1 MLYYTF
7 DVFSSIIFVIISSVF
22 LCHKRHCIEVTIVI
36 PDDDITNLVFD
47 INLIPTSTIN
57 QHDKNENL
65 RHRDK
70 FVFYRSHKNVINFYI
85 ETDVWLMDNG
95 NPIHRCSQFLYTCYA
110 FGLPLQTFENG
121 NRTGECFNI
130 RQLKVS
136 KLVLYMKTDNINC
149 R

>member
-1 MLYYTF
+1 MARLIHSKSVHSRFILKSRFFLIIHLMLYYTF

-70 FVFYRSHKNVINFYI
+70 FVLYRSHKNVINFISYNVI
-85 ETDVWLMDNG
+85 LSD
-95 NPIHRCSQFLYTCYA
+95 ISYCS
-110 FGLPLQTFENG
+110 
-121 NRTGECFNI
+121 
-130 RQLKVS
+130 V
-136 KLVLYMKTDNINC
+136 
-149 R
+149 